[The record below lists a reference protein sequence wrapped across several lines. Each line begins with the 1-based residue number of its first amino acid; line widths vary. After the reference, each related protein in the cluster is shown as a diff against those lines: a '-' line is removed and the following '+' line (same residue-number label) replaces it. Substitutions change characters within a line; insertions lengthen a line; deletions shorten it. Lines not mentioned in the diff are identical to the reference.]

1 MYRRPM
7 THYGEM
13 SCGGKL
19 WEIRIRGYIG
29 RMTKKMAECAISA
42 VMLDGQ
48 MSNYVD
54 ILQGAEQ

>member
-1 MYRRPM
+1 M